1 MCPRKINDHL
11 LDGKYS
17 PRDAHGK
24 RISRNVYASAEEK
37 CEQKPAVLI
46 EQMKKEIAAE
56 KEKLK
61 AMT

>member
-1 MCPRKINDHL
+1 MTL
-11 LDGKYS
+11 
-17 PRDAHGK
+17 RD
-24 RISRNVYASAEEK
+24 YASAEEK